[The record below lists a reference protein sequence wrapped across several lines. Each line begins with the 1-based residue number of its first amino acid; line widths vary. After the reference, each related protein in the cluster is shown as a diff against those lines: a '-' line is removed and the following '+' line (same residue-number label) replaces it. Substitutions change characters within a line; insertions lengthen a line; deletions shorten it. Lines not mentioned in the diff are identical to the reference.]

1 MQFLDRQRLITSAS
15 PHASILSW
23 MYLRYRGMSP
33 FASLEAWPVQF
44 IANLTGWS
52 LHVILVVMVL
62 SKHQTTD
69 MPRVGA

>member
-1 MQFLDRQRLITSAS
+1 M
-15 PHASILSW
+15 
-23 MYLRYRGMSP
+23 
-33 FASLEAWPVQF
+33 QF

-69 MPRVGA
+69 MPRVGHKVSSVLADMGKLDR